1 MPKDDIRVAAY
12 GDVDHLNS
20 VIGTALAAE
29 PRDFEVDL
37 LAGIQ
42 RDLFAIGGRLASP
55 DEKKV
60 ATALKKAAI
69 PSGRVEELEAA
80 IDRADKE
87 LPELHAFVLP
97 GGSMKAA
104 LLHAARSACRQAERS
119 VVSLDREQSVPAPIV
134 PYLNRLSDV
143 LFTLARL
150 ANQRADVAETTW

>member
-1 MPKDDIRVAAY
+1 MPKDDVRVTAY

-20 VIGTALAAE
+20 VIGTAIAAE
-29 PRDFEVDL
+29 PRDFEADL

-60 ATALKKAAI
+60 ESALKKAAI

-104 LLHAARSACRQAERS
+104 LLHSARSACRQAERS
-119 VVSLDREQSVPAPIV
+119 VVSLDREQPVPVPIV

-150 ANQRADVAETTW
+150 ANRRADVAETTW